1 MADIPRPTLPPVS
14 ERPKIGE
21 LERKVFGPRKIYT
34 LTVNMPN
41 LTSLSG
47 SWILAFSELNEP
59 AAGDREPASPPAP
72 PAVGPAGQ
80 ATPMAGQTHSEGS
93 NSDAHRGEPV
103 KSLRSYLSTSIADI
117 AARLAPSVVVKEP
130 ASAPSAAA
138 GNGNG
143 PASSDPAP
151 SQAGAAPKSRSVGRG
166 GTGPAVGGA
175 GEERRLVAPFP
186 SRKVD
191 PKYPGEMMR
200 ERIEGEV
207 VLYAV
212 IHKDGTVHSVRVVR
226 GLDPR
231 LDEHAMRAFARW
243 TFEPARVNGEPVELE
258 ALVHIPF
265 RYQPLF

>member
-1 MADIPRPTLPPVS
+1 LPPVS

-59 AAGDREPASPPAP
+59 AAGDREPARPVA
-72 PAVGPAGQ
+72 GRAGQ
-80 ATPMAGQTHSEGS
+80 AAPMVGQTHSEAGNS
-93 NSDAHRGEPV
+93 NGRGGEPV

-143 PASSDPAP
+143 AAPSHPAP
-151 SQAGAAPKSRSVGRG
+151 S
-166 GTGPAVGGA
+166 PASPAISGA
-175 GEERRLVAPFP
+175 GTERKLVAPFP